1 MKNIFYFAV
10 LLLFVG
16 CSSDNSWDC
25 AQTSGKIIQTEI
37 PVAEFTKIL
46 VWERTKLFIEQG
58 DAQKIVVETGE
69 NLFSDIEVS
78 VTDGRLELRN
88 NNACNILRDYGITK
102 IYVTTPNL
110 TEIRSSTGLDIE
122 SIGVLKFPKLLLLSE
137 DQNMPVYHVNGD
149 FRLQLDVENLEVV
162 ANGFSNF
169 YLNGSANTANF
180 GLFSGNCRI
189 FSEDLIVQNLSLYN
203 RSTANM
209 IVNPQESIRGRI
221 VGLGDVIAKN
231 RPAIVEVEEL
241 FTGRLIFE

>member
-1 MKNIFYFAV
+1 MKNIIYFGF
-10 LLLFVG
+10 LLFLIS
-16 CSSDNSWDC
+16 CSSDSAWDC

-37 PVAEFTKIL
+37 PVTDFTKIL

-58 DAQKIVVETGE
+58 EVQKVVVETGE
-69 NLFSDIEVS
+69 NLFSDVEVS

-137 DQNMPVYHVNGD
+137 DQNMPEYHVNGD
-149 FRLQLDVENLEVV
+149 FRLQLEVDNLEIV

-169 YLNGSANTANF
+169 YLNGLANKANF

-189 FSEDLIVQNLSLYN
+189 FSEDLIVQDLNIYN
-203 RSTANM
+203 RSSANM
-209 IVNPQESIRGRI
+209 IVNPQQSIQGKI
-221 VGLGDVIAKN
+221 VGLGNVISKN
-231 RPAIVEVEEL
+231 RPAIVDVEEL
-241 FTGRLIFE
+241 FKGRLIFE